1 MAEEPKL
8 KQRHVD
14 AIKRSLVRHA
24 ESLRSARKRIG
35 LNAEGHIAQGDDL
48 IAEWVKL
55 VRGLH
60 YKPQKNGRLVLMVRA
75 APLGSALVALDL
87 DRFYAR
93 VLDFKV

>member
-1 MAEEPKL
+1 MAEEPRL

-24 ESLRSARKRIG
+24 ESLRSARKQIG
-35 LNAEGHIAQGDDL
+35 LNDGGRIAQGDDL

-55 VRGLH
+55 VRGLQFE
-60 YKPQKNGRLVLMVRA
+60 PTENSRLVLMVRA
-75 APLGSALVALDL
+75 VPLGSALVALDL
-87 DRFYAR
+87 ERFHAR